1 MTVDPFRLAIAL
13 VPVAAYVLLLG
24 IVNARRRPFITSGG
38 SDLTA
43 LGIALSGLVFVGPLE
58 LFRPMAATREL
69 GDYIWLVLL
78 LFYWLLLLLVV
89 LLSRPR
95 LVVYNVSME
104 ELHPVL
110 AETASR
116 LDPDARWAGNHLI
129 LPELGVQLHLD
140 SFDVMRHVSLI
151 ASGSRQN
158 IDGWRRLAREL
169 RRALAPVRVK
179 SNPRAIGL
187 LVVSLALLALSV
199 TQMLMHRGE
208 LMQAMNEV
216 FAY

>member
-24 IVNARRRPFITSGG
+24 VINARRRPFITSGG

-43 LGIALSGLVFVGPLE
+43 LGVALSGLVFVGPLE
-58 LFRPMAATREL
+58 LFRPEAATREL
-69 GDYIWLVLL
+69 GNYIWIALL

-116 LDPDARWAGNHLI
+116 LDADARWAGNHLI
-129 LPELGVQLHLD
+129 LPGLGVQLHLD
-140 SFDVMRHVSLI
+140 SFDVMRNVSLV

-169 RRALAPVRVK
+169 RRTLAPVRVK

-187 LVVSLALLALSV
+187 LVVSMALLALSV
-199 TQMLMHRGE
+199 THMLMHQRE